1 MRNTHKLVLR
11 YYTVGLVEKYYI
23 FTQLKKFGT
32 IKNKKENNQTKTLMK
47 LQEKKEKSGE
57 FLVTVLQDFDFK
69 HPLNIRL

>member
-47 LQEKKEKSGE
+47 LQEKKEKSENFSHSSPG
-57 FLVTVLQDFDFK
+57 F
-69 HPLNIRL
+69 

>member
-23 FTQLKKFGT
+23 FRQLKKFGT

>member
-23 FTQLKKFGT
+23 FRQLKKFGT
-32 IKNKKENNQTKTLMK
+32 IKNKKENNKTKTLMK

-57 FLVTVLQDFDFK
+57 F
-69 HPLNIRL
+69 

>member
-23 FTQLKKFGT
+23 FRQLKKFGT

-47 LQEKKEKSGE
+47 LQEKKEKSGK
-57 FLVTVLQDFDFK
+57 F
-69 HPLNIRL
+69 

>member
-57 FLVTVLQDFDFK
+57 FLVTVLRDFDFK

>member
-1 MRNTHKLVLR
+1 MRNTPKLVLR

-23 FTQLKKFGT
+23 FTQLKKIGT

-57 FLVTVLQDFDFK
+57 F
-69 HPLNIRL
+69 

>member
-1 MRNTHKLVLR
+1 MRNTHKLVLK

-23 FTQLKKFGT
+23 FRQLKKFGT

>member
-1 MRNTHKLVLR
+1 MRNTHKLVLK

-23 FTQLKKFGT
+23 FTQLKKFDT

-47 LQEKKEKSGE
+47 LQEKKRKIGRI
-57 FLVTVLQDFDFK
+57 LVTVLRDFDFK